1 MPTLMKSYL
10 VDTNVWIALAYDQHE
25 HHATA
30 ARWFE
35 RAGAGQSCF
44 CRITQ
49 LAFLRLLTNAKVMG
63 RDVRT
68 DKEAWRDYDAFATDV
83 RVDFVEDGPGLD
95 AALRRLTMSGRPSHR
110 LWPDAYLG
118 ALSIVT
124 GMQVISF
131 DSDFRT
137 MPGVDAVVLTQAR

>member
-1 MPTLMKSYL
+1 MKSYL

-30 ARWFE
+30 IRWFE
-35 RAGAGQSCF
+35 QASAGESCF

-49 LAFLRLLTNAKVMG
+49 LALLRLLTNAKVMG

-68 DKEAWRDYDAFATDV
+68 DKEAWKDYDEFAKDV

-95 AALRRLTMSGRPSHR
+95 AALRSLTMSGQSSHR

-124 GMQVISF
+124 GMQVVSF
-131 DSDFRT
+131 DAVFRT